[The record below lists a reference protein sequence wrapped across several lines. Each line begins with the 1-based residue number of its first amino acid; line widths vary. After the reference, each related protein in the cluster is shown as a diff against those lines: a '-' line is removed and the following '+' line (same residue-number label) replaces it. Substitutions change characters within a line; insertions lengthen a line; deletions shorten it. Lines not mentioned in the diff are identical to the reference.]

1 MDIIDVVIL
10 VVCVVGL
17 SLISLVIKWE
27 RQMSLLR
34 KEIINIYV
42 VPSSYRDMLRKKR
55 DFEQLKP
62 LLSSYLVEKKLF
74 IDIEHELEKML
85 HEEFQS
91 KPKLL
96 KEWKTNAYTAAKT
109 YIAAIKWV
117 GNEKGVIE
125 EYVKMKFK
133 CVEVK
138 MFENNVLCLR

>member
-1 MDIIDVVIL
+1 MDIIDIVIL

-17 SLISLVIKWE
+17 SLIPFVIKWE

-42 VPSSYRDMLRKKR
+42 VPSSYRDILRKKR

-62 LLSSYLVEKKLF
+62 LLSSYLVEKKMF

-85 HEEFQS
+85 YEEFQS

-96 KEWKTNAYTAAKT
+96 KEWKTDAYTATKT

-125 EYVKMKFK
+125 EYVKVKFK